1 MKSKRNLAQILKTT
15 MPNNLLKI
23 KRYHMKKVTFIL
35 GLIGFTSVSIAQKNV
50 ETSAAVEYKNG
61 FITAMAN
68 GDMDKAKKSLIAAKG
83 HIDAA
88 SIHPDTKESPKTL
101 YYKGEIYSNFL
112 VLGMQ
117 TMDTSFIKLAG
128 DDALDVAVAAFK
140 KGFQV
145 SDKFDSDIRQSS
157 YQKHDMLDGFASM
170 MYKNN
175 MFNEAAE
182 IYLVEAKFFD
192 AVGEVD
198 STSLFNSALCFEKGE
213 DFGKAADGYAN
224 LARLGY
230 KKTTSYV
237 LASTAYRKSKQL
249 DKAKSIISEGRVKF
263 PLEKDLLLELV
274 NMSIEAGDAAGAQ
287 AALNE
292 AIDKDP
298 KNKQLHYT
306 IGTIYIDLKQNEKA
320 EASLNQAIALDPNYE
335 DALYQLGAH
344 LVTWAGEMKSTASQ
358 LKFGDPNYDR
368 MNAEADMLYTKAIM
382 PLDAYI
388 AKKPNDK
395 DVLTIL
401 FQLYRNLGQFDKA
414 NEYKKRADAI
424 K

>member
-1 MKSKRNLAQILKTT
+1 VNLLILKD
-15 MPNNLLKI
+15 
-23 KRYHMKKVTFIL
+23 MKKITLVFGIV
-35 GLIGFTSVSIAQKNV
+35 GISFASAAQKNV
-50 ETSAAVEYKNG
+50 ETSAAVEYKNN
-61 FITAMAN
+61 FMAAMAT
-68 GDMDKAKKSLIAAKG
+68 GDMDKAKKALIAAKG
-83 HIDAA
+83 HIDVAA
-88 SIHPDTKESPKTL
+88 EHPDTKESPKTL

-112 VLGMQ
+112 VIGMQ
-117 TMDTSFIKLAG
+117 TMDTSFVKIAG
-128 DDALDVAVAAFK
+128 EDAMDIAVAAFK

-145 SDKFDSDIRQSS
+145 SDKFDSDIRASA

-175 MFNEAAE
+175 LFKEAAE
-182 IYLVEAKFFD
+182 VYTVEAKFFD
-192 AVGEVD
+192 AVGELD
-198 STSLFNSALCFEKGE
+198 TTSIFNAALCYEKGGE
-213 DFGKAADGYAN
+213 FGKAAEGYSQ
-224 LARLGY
+224 LAKIGY
-230 KKTTSYV
+230 KKTSCYV
-237 LASTAYRKSKQL
+237 LASSAYRKAKQL
-249 DKAKSIISEGRVKF
+249 DNAKAIISEGRAKF
-263 PLEKDLLLELV
+263 PLDKELLLELV
-274 NMSIEAGDAAGAQ
+274 NMSIEAGDAAGAE

-292 AIDKDP
+292 AIAKDP

-320 EASLNQAIALDPNYE
+320 ESSLNQAIALDANYQ

-344 LVTWAGEMKSTASQ
+344 LVTWAGDMKSKASQ

-368 MNAEADMLYTKAIM
+368 MNAEADMLYTKAII

-388 AKKPNDK
+388 TKNPNDK

>member
-1 MKSKRNLAQILKTT
+1 
-15 MPNNLLKI
+15 
-23 KRYHMKKVTFIL
+23 
-35 GLIGFTSVSIAQKNV
+35 
-50 ETSAAVEYKNG
+50 
-61 FITAMAN
+61 
-68 GDMDKAKKSLIAAKG
+68 
-83 HIDAA
+83 
-88 SIHPDTKESPKTL
+88 
-101 YYKGEIYSNFL
+101 
-112 VLGMQ
+112 
-117 TMDTSFIKLAG
+117 
-128 DDALDVAVAAFK
+128 
-140 KGFQV
+140 
-145 SDKFDSDIRQSS
+145 
-157 YQKHDMLDGFASM
+157 
-170 MYKNN
+170 
-175 MFNEAAE
+175 
-182 IYLVEAKFFD
+182 
-192 AVGEVD
+192 
-198 STSLFNSALCFEKGE
+198 
-213 DFGKAADGYAN
+213 
-224 LARLGY
+224 
-230 KKTTSYV
+230 
-237 LASTAYRKSKQL
+237 
-249 DKAKSIISEGRVKF
+249 VKF

-292 AIDKDP
+292 AIEKDP

>member
-1 MKSKRNLAQILKTT
+1 
-15 MPNNLLKI
+15 
-23 KRYHMKKVTFIL
+23 MKKL
-35 GLIGFTSVSIAQKNV
+35 QLAIGMVVISTISYTQKNV
-50 ETSAAVEYKNG
+50 ETSAAVEYKNNYLP
-61 FITAMAN
+61 AMAT
-68 GDMDKAKKSLIAAKG
+68 GDLEKAKKSLIAAKG

-117 TMDTSFIKLAG
+117 TMDTTFIKQAG
-128 DDALDVAVAAFK
+128 EDAMEVAVASFK

-145 SDKFDSDIRQSS
+145 SDKFDSDIRQSA

-175 MFNEAAE
+175 MFKEAAE
-182 IYLVEAKFFD
+182 TYAVEAKFFD

-198 STSLFNSALCFEKGE
+198 STSLFNSALCFERANE
-213 DFGKAADGYAN
+213 FEKAAEGYAN

-230 KKTTSYV
+230 KKTSCYV
-237 LASTAYRKSKQL
+237 LASSAYRKSKQL
-249 DKAKSIISEGRVKF
+249 DKAKAIISEGRTKY

-274 NMSIEAGDAAGAQ
+274 NMSIEAGDASGAE

-292 AIDKDP
+292 AIEKDP

-320 EASLNQAIALDPNYE
+320 EASLNQAIAIDPNYE

-368 MNAEADMLYTKAIM
+368 MTAEADMLYTKAII

-401 FQLYRNLGQFDKA
+401 YQLYRNLGQFDKA
-414 NEYKKRADAI
+414 NEYKKRADAL